1 VAWRVSRGAPL
12 TASPLLVGDEL
23 YFVSDGGILS
33 SVDARSGELIWQHRL
48 GGSYSASPVFVDG
61 RIYLQSED
69 GVTTVIAPGRVFR
82 QLATSR
88 VDGATLAS
96 PAVAQ
101 RSFFLR
107 SDRHLYRIGLR

>member
-1 VAWRVSRGAPL
+1 
-12 TASPLLVGDEL
+12 
-23 YFVSDGGILS
+23 
-33 SVDARSGELIWQHRL
+33 VDARSGELIWQHRL
-48 GGSYSASPVFVDG
+48 GGSFSASPVFVDG

-69 GVTTVIAPGRVFR
+69 GVTTVVAPGRGFR

-96 PAVAQ
+96 AAVAE

-107 SDRHLYRIGLR
+107 SDRHLYRIALR